1 VFLEQDYLRSALRE
15 KLGAPDPPKTME
27 GETAARALFRA
38 RWLEDET
45 DLAENRR
52 ILAALLRSD
61 IEVRGDYNPAFFH
74 QKFVLRDYRGGRAL
88 PTSAL
93 LSGSANFTVTDTHR
107 NLNNVFVFRNAYI
120 CRQYETEVAQLRRGS
135 FGRGLQGDEP
145 RTYSLAGV
153 PVKVLF
159 APDHTPELELM
170 KQMLKVKAADPDTG
184 LAGGSI
190 AFAIFTFAGSSGIDD
205 AMLALARGGV
215 SVKGVLD
222 RGQAMQGWAA
232 PEWLRHERIELRL
245 PPKDNLDFDVRKLHH
260 KLTEIDRI
268 LNVSDPTTP
277 GSDERV
283 AITTKCVD
291 RMYARKPPRA
301 PPSTKS
307 STVSRA
313 RSLTRRALP
322 GCATP

>member
-1 VFLEQDYLRSALRE
+1 MRMLSALAQSAMATVARRSAN
-15 KLGAPDPPKTME
+15 APWKGRP
-27 GETAARALFRA
+27 
-38 RWLEDET
+38 
-45 DLAENRR
+45 R
-52 ILAALLRSD
+52 IPSD
-61 IEVRGDYNPAFFH
+61 K
-74 QKFVLRDYRGGRAL
+74 QSL
-88 PTSAL
+88 
-93 LSGSANFTVTDTHR
+93 
-107 NLNNVFVFRNAYI
+107 
-120 CRQYETEVAQLRRGS
+120 QYETEVAQLRRGS

-245 PPKDNLDFDVRKLHH
+245 PPKDNPDFDVRKLHH
-260 KLTEIDRI
+260 KLMVIDDRTVIAGSFNYTQPANDYNDENIFVIGSPYDTVGDITVNGQHCQAIAQHLRAEIDRI
-268 LNVSDPTTP
+268 LNVSDPCDP
-277 GSDERV
+277 GQR
-283 AITTKCVD
+283 
-291 RMYARKPPRA
+291 
-301 PPSTKS
+301 
-307 STVSRA
+307 RA
-313 RSLTRRALP
+313 RRHHY
-322 GCATP
+322 